1 MPVFTPSFRGCEAR
15 PWRGCRQW
23 LAALGAALLLPACA
37 QQPAPVTGTA
47 APARPAHDI
56 SLITLERS
64 CFGCPGS
71 TRLELRRDGTAVL
84 STTGNAKLGQA
95 DSVARA
101 RLPQPAFDEL
111 ARQLLASGFF
121 EMAASYQEA
130 GLQDG
135 SWATLAAVRGAQQHA
150 VFRREE
156 AGPAA
161 LQQLLDAV
169 AAQQALLRLVPD
181 TR

>member
-1 MPVFTPSFRGCEAR
+1 MPVFTPSFRGCKVR

-37 QQPAPVTGTA
+37 QAPATVTGAA
-47 APARPAHDI
+47 APGRPAHDI

-64 CFGCPGS
+64 CFGCPGT
-71 TRLELRRDGTAVL
+71 TRLELRRDCTAVL
-84 STTGNAKLGQA
+84 STTGNAKLGQP

-101 RLPQPAFDEL
+101 SLPLPAFDEL

-121 EMAASYQEA
+121 EMAPSYQEA

-156 AGPAA
+156 AGPVT

-169 AAQQALLRLVPD
+169 AAQQARLRFVPD